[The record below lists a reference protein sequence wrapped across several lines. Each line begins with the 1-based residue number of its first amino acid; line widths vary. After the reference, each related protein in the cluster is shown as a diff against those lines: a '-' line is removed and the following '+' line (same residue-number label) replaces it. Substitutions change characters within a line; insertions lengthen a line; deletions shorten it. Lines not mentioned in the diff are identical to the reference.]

1 MPPSTLLRTF
11 ALSCWPTV
19 GLALLLSGGFAFGAD
34 GLAGTRTDLQGD
46 PLPTE
51 AMARMGSGRLRHWG
65 YVRALA
71 FSADGQSLI
80 SAGGGGLRV
89 WEVATGKLR
98 RRLAFDVDSTVAFAQ
113 TAEGIVVANATAKTR
128 AVAVQVFDPATGK
141 VVRRTDM
148 PGEASVANLTFS
160 PDGRRLA
167 YTGKDGVWLHNA
179 ATGREAVLM
188 PVAAGRGAR
197 DIAFSPDG
205 KRVAIGDI
213 TDTVHIHDAADG
225 KELRALKRVGDK
237 VARTRFSPDGRWL
250 VTISFNDNDRSGSCS
265 VWDTAAGKERHRLKG
280 PRGFVLVVEF
290 SPDGKYLA
298 MGCQHQEL
306 VLWDVASGKEV
317 RRFPA
322 AGYFAS
328 LAFSPDGKSLAAA
341 SGEGVIRLWDVSTG
355 RVLPGSADP
364 AVNGVHDLHFSADG
378 QRLIGTARMPIA
390 WGPRTGREV
399 RRFADVPHTSWFSA
413 PSPDESLL
421 ATADGSDIRLS
432 DARTGKEVHVL
443 KGHEKF
449 IRYVTFLPGGRLV
462 SSGTDGTVR
471 VWDVASGRQLLKL
484 SGGDFSQQAASP
496 DGRHLAA
503 VSATRGRRGEYEVI
517 LWDVTAGRETRRL
530 SLGREDRAYSLA
542 FAPDGR
548 RLAAAAGGGA
558 ERDGPGPVVVWDV
571 PSGREWRTLVGHK
584 GQVYSVAFA
593 PDGRSLA
600 TGGFDGSLYL
610 WELASGRRRHAFVGH
625 ETWVYSVAFSPD
637 GRLLASSSIEA
648 PVYTWDVTGAKAPPR
663 PAPTAAELSRSWDE
677 LVGADAEAAFGAIRR
692 LAAAPAAAV
701 PFLRQRVKPVAA
713 VPPGRLRRLLAE
725 LDGDDFAARRRAA
738 AELEG
743 LADAAAPAL
752 RKALEKPPSAE
763 ARRAIER
770 ALGRL
775 DTPTPGRLRAVRA
788 VEALEWVGTPEAA
801 RLLEELARGAAGA
814 TLTAE
819 AAAARERL
827 RTAAAAPRER

>member
-1 MPPSTLLRTF
+1 
-11 ALSCWPTV
+11 
-19 GLALLLSGGFAFGAD
+19 LLSGGFAFGAD
-34 GLAGTRTDLQGD
+34 GRAGPRTDLQGD
-46 PLPTE
+46 PLPAE
-51 AMARMGSGRLRHWG
+51 AVARMGSGRLRHWG
-65 YVRALA
+65 YVRTLA

-80 SAGGGGLRV
+80 SAGGGGLGV

-98 RRLAFDVDSTVAFAQ
+98 RRLAFDVDWTVAFAQ
-113 TAEGIVVANATAKTR
+113 TAEGIVVANAPSKTR
-128 AVAVQVFDPATGK
+128 AVTVQVFDPATGK

-148 PGEASVANLTFS
+148 PGQASVANLTFS
-160 PDGRRLA
+160 PDGKRLA

-179 ATGREAVLM
+179 ATGRAAVLL
-188 PVAAGRGAR
+188 PVAAGRWAR
-197 DIAFSPDG
+197 GVAFSPDG
-205 KRVAIGDI
+205 KRVAISDF
-213 TDTVHIHDAADG
+213 TDTVRIHDAADG
-225 KELRALKRVGDK
+225 KELRVLKRPGDK
-237 VARTRFSPDGRWL
+237 VVHARFSLDGRWL
-250 VTISFNDNDRSGSCS
+250 LTIPFNDNERPSSCS
-265 VWDTAAGKERHRLKG
+265 VWDVAAGKERHRLKG
-280 PRGFVLVVEF
+280 PGGFILVSEF

-317 RRFPA
+317 RRSPA

-328 LAFSPDGKSLAAA
+328 IAFSPDGKSLAAA
-341 SGEGVIRLWDVSTG
+341 SGEGVIRLWDVDTG

-364 AVNGVHDLHFSADG
+364 AVNGIQDLHFSADG
-378 QRLIGTARMPIA
+378 RRLIGTARMPIA

-399 RRFADVPHTSWFSA
+399 RRFPDVPHTSWFSV
-413 PSPDESLL
+413 PSLDESLL
-421 ATADGSDIRLS
+421 ATAAGSDIRLS
-432 DARTGKEVHVL
+432 DARTGKEVRVL

-449 IRYVTFLPGGRLV
+449 IWYVTFLPGGRLV
-462 SSGTDGTVR
+462 SSGTDGTAR

-484 SGGDFSQQAASP
+484 TGGGDFSQRLAASP

-503 VSATRGRRGEYEVI
+503 VSAIRGPRGEYEVI

-548 RLAAAAGGGA
+548 RLAAASGGGA
-558 ERDGPGPVVVWDV
+558 ERDGPAPVVVWDV

-600 TGGFDGSLYL
+600 SGGFDGSLYL
-610 WELASGRRRHAFVGH
+610 WELASGRRRHQYVGH

-648 PVYTWDVTGAKAPPR
+648 PVYTWDVTGAEALPH
-663 PAPTAAELSRSWDE
+663 PAPTAEELSRSWDE
-677 LVGADAEAAFGAIRR
+677 LVGADAEAAFGAIRL

-713 VPPGRLRRLLAE
+713 VPPERLRRLLAE
-725 LDGDDFAARRRAA
+725 LDGDDFAARRRAG

-752 RKALEKPPSAE
+752 RKALERPPSAE
-763 ARRAIER
+763 VRRTIER

-775 DTPTPGRLRAVRA
+775 DTPTPERLRAVRA
-788 VEALEWVGTPEAA
+788 VEALEWIGTPEAV

-819 AAAARERL
+819 ATAARERL
-827 RTAAAAPRER
+827 RRGAAAPGEK